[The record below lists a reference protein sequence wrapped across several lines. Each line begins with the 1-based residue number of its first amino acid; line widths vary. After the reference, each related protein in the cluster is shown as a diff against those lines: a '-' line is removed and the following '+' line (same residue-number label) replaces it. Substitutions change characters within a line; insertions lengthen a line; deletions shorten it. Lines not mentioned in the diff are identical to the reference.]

1 MATETET
8 MSIVNGPSKYDLL
21 LGLFEG
27 REVEFTFRYTGLSNR
42 LVDHAVRARTL
53 SIEREDDSNESWMI
67 LLSVGIQRLHG
78 HFSTR
83 DRKGWIR
90 PA

>member
-8 MSIVNGPSKYDLL
+8 MSIVNGPSKYDLM

-27 REVEFTFRYTGLSNR
+27 REVEFTLRYAGLSNR
-42 LVDHAVRARTL
+42 PVDHAVRARTI
-53 SIEREDDSNESWMI
+53 SIEREDGSNESWMI
-67 LLSVGIQRLHG
+67 SFYVGIQRFHG